1 MATKKTTTTTTT
13 HKRSSGTVTK
23 YGILKGCSY
32 FALVIAA
39 TMFLIGGIFTGSVA
53 SIINLIAKLFV
64 LIGIGIPAYDYT
76 RGKKNGVA
84 SNLLDRACRIC
95 ARLRI
100 RRDGRLNQVSKNV
113 EIFRKRRQ
121 SLRLSVFF
129 LYKIGKTGY
138 NKRVQR

>member
-13 HKRSSGTVTK
+13 RKRSSGTVTK

-64 LIGIGIPAYDYT
+64 LIGIGIAAYDYT
-76 RGKKNGVA
+76 RGKKTAWRVIYWIALVVYVLGCVFGVMGG
-84 SNLLDRACRIC
+84 LI
-95 ARLRI
+95 
-100 RRDGRLNQVSKNV
+100 K
-113 EIFRKRRQ
+113 
-121 SLRLSVFF
+121 
-129 LYKIGKTGY
+129 
-138 NKRVQR
+138 